1 MKMTKRLA
9 PRSFSEVRGFTLVET
24 VIVIFVFTL
33 LALGTA
39 ELFSHLFVSSRN
51 NVNKIEAVDQARVV
65 LNKIIDELRFAG
77 SNANA
82 YPLVKASGSDLAFD
96 NIEYKIEDNNLYRI
110 EDNESKVVL
119 ANLKNAAV
127 PVFTYFDSSYDGTQ
141 SPLTEPI
148 SLGQVS
154 FVKIN
159 LIGESFNLSS
169 GVAPRNLLK

>member
-1 MKMTKRLA
+1 MKTKKRLA
-9 PRSFSEVRGFTLVET
+9 PRSLGGVGGFTLIET
-24 VIVIFVFTL
+24 IIVIFVFTL

-65 LNKIIDELRFAG
+65 LNKMVDELRFAG
-77 SNANA
+77 SNSNA
-82 YPLVKASGSDLAFD
+82 YPLLNASGFALSFNNL
-96 NIEYKIEDNNLYRI
+96 EYKLENNSLYRI
-110 EDNESKVVL
+110 EDEESKIVL
-119 ANLKNAAV
+119 TNLKNDTTPA
-127 PVFTYFDSSYDGTQ
+127 FTYFDSSYDDTQ
-141 SPLTEPI
+141 NSLTEPI